1 MNHSFRFLPHIPPR
15 RRPASVLLAVAL
27 ALLAFGLTVA
37 TGAARA
43 TGPHHRQQPL
53 VVRGDATA
61 VDGPCDARACRVD
74 LADGRFRGTPIGTG
88 SYSASIELVV
98 SEAFPNG
105 EGGICAP
112 LEGRVVLGA
121 GTPDRLVLDV
131 AGDSCQD
138 GAGPLD
144 AASFTGLARFTVSYG
159 TGSYAHARGS
169 GQATF
174 LEDAANHHRMTLVG
188 RIARSGS

>member
-1 MNHSFRFLPHIPPR
+1 MNHSFRFLPHIPLR
-15 RRPASVLLAVAL
+15 RRPASILLAVAL

-37 TGAARA
+37 TGAARSD
-43 TGPHHRQQPL
+43 GQHHRKQRL
-53 VVRGDATA
+53 VVRGDSTA

-74 LADGRFRGTPIGTG
+74 LADGRFRATPIGTG
-88 SYSASIELVV
+88 SYTASLELAVAD
-98 SEAFPNG
+98 AFPNG
-105 EGGICAP
+105 EGGMCAP

-121 GTPDRLVLDV
+121 GTSDRLVLDV
-131 AGDSCQD
+131 SGDSCQD

-144 AASFTGLARFTVSYG
+144 GASFTGIASFTVRHGS
-159 TGSYAHARGS
+159 GSYARAYGS
-169 GQATF
+169 GDATF